1 MAACVAPAGTLLL
14 ITRGRDDADDEGEL
28 PWPIAP
34 AELALPASTGLTQ
47 VSFEDFL
54 DQEDPPVRRF
64 RVRYVRTK

>member
-14 ITRGRDDADDEGEL
+14 ITRGRDDEGEL